1 MFTKPTSSD
10 DYINYKNCC
19 PQQYKVGVIKTLL
32 QRAYQNLENYFLLD
46 NEFKRIKQKL
56 INKNFPIQ
64 LIDKTINNFLS
75 NINKSVIKIQKQNKV
90 TLLY

>member
-1 MFTKPTSSD
+1 M
-10 DYINYKNCC
+10 
-19 PQQYKVGVIKTLL
+19 IKTLL